1 MEFVLPQV
9 KYLEKKN
16 LVAKRTGNPFSLV
29 TIFDEKTYTKV
40 DLFVSD
46 SFNESNLTSG
56 ETVDL
61 ICRLTDQG
69 NISVTGYK

>member
-16 LVAKRTGNPFSLV
+16 LVAKRTGNPFSLI

-40 DLFVSD
+40 DLFVND
-46 SFNESNLTSG
+46 SFNDQALKSG
-56 ETVDL
+56 DVIDL
-61 ICRLTDQG
+61 ECRLSDQG
-69 NISVTGYK
+69 NISVTGFN